1 MSGDWNSQKQCLRLL
16 FGDKEAYLDKF
27 RTAARA
33 RPILL
38 GEEFYIQEHTKP
50 LFKKHAILTLQNLY
64 FYHTYM
70 EVLKILKFRDPIT
83 LFENYSISDR
93 KPTLLIQ
100 DIPAN
105 NFVSRST
112 KIWNLVTPK
121 YKLADFS
128 CNISMVKT
136 RLKKG
141 LLRLQSSNDPITWTT
156 NDFDINKLE
165 ISDLSTRI
173 EIA

>member
-1 MSGDWNSQKQCLRLL
+1 
-16 FGDKEAYLDKF
+16 
-27 RTAARA
+27 
-33 RPILL
+33 
-38 GEEFYIQEHTKP
+38 
-50 LFKKHAILTLQNLY
+50 
-64 FYHTYM
+64 M

-121 YKLADFS
+121 YKLVDFS

-165 ISDLSTRI
+165 ISDLSARI